1 MRIRGGLGELRGGG
15 SGHRLAAGAAGR
27 GERCGA
33 LHGGRAGL
41 GRPAGAAEAV
51 TGVLGDSTSCSSR
64 EWASW
69 DARAS
74 CKQRRSVA
82 LGRGWRALP
91 VDAGRRGGVA
101 CEKGGAWVSCGVVGA
116 ATGAAAGR
124 RAWRALHGSAGRC
137 VGDGRAWGRD
147 RAGRGGPWGLQ
158 RQGVVWRGEGG
169 RWGVRVWAAGGD
181 RAWRRWGALPV
192 CADGAGRRGG
202 AAWVGCGGVSEGWS
216 RGAATGPAAGGA
228 GRGERGSAAWRTGGL
243 GARGEGGGGLRGAAQ
258 RREACSE
265 ARAGFAGCR
274 RGLRAASK
282 HGEGGE
288 R

>member
-1 MRIRGGLGELRGGG
+1 MRGGG

-202 AAWVGCGGVSEGWS
+202 AAWVGCGGVSEG
-216 RGAATGPAAGGA
+216 
-228 GRGERGSAAWRTGGL
+228 
-243 GARGEGGGGLRGAAQ
+243 GGGLRGAAQ